1 MTGLILAAAMT
12 FSPAIL
18 VSPETGSFG
27 TDYYDTVV
35 RGHFRERVLVAWPGP
50 SGLLELWRSG
60 RLGGGKKISLLLGGA
75 AFHDPQ
81 LLPLYRES
89 LLTGDRRLRQAA
101 AYGYRDL
108 IGDDIPN
115 VRQGV
120 PREAALALVG
130 ELDAVA
136 RTVQSATLVEMWL
149 ASALAKEDR
158 RPPDW
163 QGITFNRSAAA
174 CFRAVGRLAGPEDLV
189 AVVRA
194 YEQSEDRANRIAL
207 LRLIEGL
214 SMGRLVVKPQG
225 PGQGWGATVYDEAFE
240 RLELWLSIQCD
251 LNVAAVLETAFSN
264 IGVRGV
270 APQSSA
276 ACDAW
281 VQVLAKGPPSSWA
294 VAADRLY
301 RCGGPAVRLSLA
313 RADTEPNRNSRKR
326 LRAWYGY

>member
-18 VSPETGSFG
+18 ASPETGSFG

-50 SGLLELWRSG
+50 SGLLELWQSG
-60 RLGGGKKISLLLGGA
+60 ELGEGKKISLLLGGA

-89 LLTGDRRLRQAA
+89 LLTGTPRLRQAA

-108 IGDDIPN
+108 LGDAIPN

-120 PREAALALVG
+120 PRENALALVG

-136 RTVQSATLVEMWL
+136 RTMQRGTLVEMWL
-149 ASALAKEDR
+149 ASALAAEDR

-163 QGITFNRSAAA
+163 QGITLKRSATM
-174 CFRAVGRLAGPEDLV
+174 CLKAVERLAGPEDLM
-189 AVVRA
+189 AVVKA
-194 YEQSEDRANRIAL
+194 HEQSENRANRIAL

-214 SMGRLVVKPQG
+214 SMDRFVVKPQG
-225 PGQGWGATVYDEAFE
+225 QGRGWGAAVYNEAFE
-240 RLELWLSIQCD
+240 RLDLWLSIQCD
-251 LNVAAVLETAFSN
+251 LNVDAVLETAFSN
-264 IGVRGV
+264 LGVRGV
-270 APQSSA
+270 DPQSPA
-276 ACDAW
+276 ACEAW
-281 VQVLAKGPPSSWA
+281 LQVLIKGPPSSWS

-301 RCGGPAVRLSLA
+301 QCGGPAIRLSLA
-313 RADTEPNRNSRKR
+313 RADTELNRNSRKR
-326 LRAWYGY
+326 LRAWYGD